1 MAKNKVVYGFSNLH
15 VGTWSYNEEGAAVL
29 GTPYHQI
36 GAVGFSPSQ
45 DSDTTN
51 FAADD
56 IDFWS
61 YISEGVIEGDL
72 IVANF
77 DDEFR
82 TQFLGWAA
90 NTNGGI
96 GPVKNAVKPN
106 IFIAFEL
113 KGSSEKR
120 RIIFYGGSTG
130 PVNHEFNTVDGTPEP
145 ATDTLPVSF
154 VGDNVTGKL
163 YDIFKPGDTGYDTL
177 FTAPT
182 APVLAT
188 AGE

>member
-90 NTNGGI
+90 NTNGAQ
-96 GPVKNAVKPN
+96 VLSTASSTRSM
-106 IFIAFEL
+106 EL
-113 KGSSEKR
+113 LSRRQIRCRSALLVIMLPASCTTSSSRATRAMTHCSQHRPR
-120 RIIFYGGSTG
+120 RSSQQQENNCTGGNG
-130 PVNHEFNTVDGTPEP
+130 AAECRPFF
-145 ATDTLPVSF
+145 A
-154 VGDNVTGKL
+154 
-163 YDIFKPGDTGYDTL
+163 
-177 FTAPT
+177 
-182 APVLAT
+182 
-188 AGE
+188 